1 MGKWCRRIFQIFAV
15 CCLFLSVLSPARAFE
30 PLEPA
35 NTSSPRAT
43 LSSFLFHMNSAY
55 DIIRGTGLLAVHSSS
70 SPLQMK
76 IPEELVR
83 RGEFHLERAVQCFDL
98 TKIPLIYRTEKGY
111 ESALQMKEI
120 LDRTG
125 LPPADEIPGA
135 GFDPS
140 DRGNSPPRWTLPGT
154 EIQLYRI
161 QEGERQGQWLFT
173 PETVAR
179 LEEDYHTVRS
189 FPYLPGSS
197 EGFYNYYSLTPGRL
211 FPPFWM
217 KYLPSWTSAEFF
229 DQTLWQ
235 WAALFLS
242 LSLFI
247 AGAVLLWNF
256 CRKVRVNRTDVFR
269 QFLAI
274 LPPLAIYA
282 LSGGMIYLFDETI
295 NITGSPAL
303 FLLGTMT
310 FVEWTAAAWAI
321 LRVGE
326 FAAEVIILS
335 PNIIPQGI
343 DASLI
348 RTTSRLIS
356 LFAATATILYGASQ
370 LGLSIVPLLTGLGV
384 VGLAISLAAKPTV
397 ENIIGGLSLFADR
410 TVRVGEFCRFGNT
423 AGTVTHIGLRSTR
436 VEAMDH
442 TIISIP
448 NAEFSQ
454 MQLVNVTRREKSLLQ
469 KTVTL
474 RYETTPDQLRWILAS
489 LREMLHGHPKVCA
502 VPPPFARFEGL
513 GESALEILL
522 FAYIATKKWADFL
535 AVQEDILFRVADI
548 VEKGGSGFAF
558 PSTTAYIAK
567 DKGID
572 EEKGAEAE
580 RKVDLWRK
588 DDFFPFPETPSGR
601 IAALRGSQEYPFRKT
616 EKES

>member
-1 MGKWCRRIFQIFAV
+1 MGRPCRQICHFFAA
-15 CCLFLSVLSPARAFE
+15 CCLFLFLLLPAQAFE

-35 NTSSPRAT
+35 NTLTPRAT
-43 LSSFLFHMNSAY
+43 LSSFLYHMNSSY
-55 DIIRGTGLLAVHSSS
+55 EIVRGAGLLAANS
-70 SPLQMK
+70 SPSSLQAK
-76 IPEELVR
+76 IPHELVK

-98 TKIPLIYRTEKGY
+98 TEIPLIYRTEKGY
-111 ESALQMKEI
+111 ESALLMKEI
-120 LDRTG
+120 FDRAG
-125 LPPADEIPGA
+125 LPPVEDIPGA
-135 GFDPS
+135 GFEPA
-140 DRGNSPPRWTLPGT
+140 DRENSPPRWTVPGT

-173 PETVAR
+173 PETVDR

-197 EGFYNYYSLTPGRL
+197 ERFYEYYSLTPGRL
-211 FPPFWM
+211 FPPLWM
-217 KYLPSWTSAEFF
+217 KYLPSWTSTEFF

-235 WAALFLS
+235 WTALFLS
-242 LSLFI
+242 LSLFT
-247 AGAVLLWNF
+247 AGAILLWNF
-256 CRKVRVNRTDVFR
+256 CRKVRGNRSDVFR

-282 LSGGMIYLFDETI
+282 SAGGMIYLFDEAI

-303 FLLGTMT
+303 FLLGAMT
-310 FVEWTAAAWAI
+310 FAEWTAAAWAI

-326 FAAEVIILS
+326 LAAEVMILA
-335 PNIIPQGI
+335 PNILPQGI

-356 LFAATATILYGASQ
+356 LFAATSTILYGASQ

-423 AGTVTHIGLRSTR
+423 AGTVIHIGLRSTR
-436 VEAMDH
+436 IEALDH

-489 LREMLHGHPKVCA
+489 IREMLHAHPKVCA
-502 VPPPFARFEGL
+502 TPPPFARFEGL
-513 GESALEILL
+513 GGSALEILL
-522 FAYIATKKWADFL
+522 FAYISTKKWADFL

-580 RKVDLWRK
+580 RNVDLWRK
-588 DDFFPFPETPSGR
+588 DDFFPFPETPKDR
-601 IAALRGSQEYPFRKT
+601 IATLRGSEEYPFRKT
-616 EKES
+616 ERES